1 MKLSLFS
8 IDHPRSAAII
18 HIFMAALVVVA
29 ALAALMTAGLNATGS
44 SNAVT
49 AEQAQ
54 LGGFRNGIRV
64 TEAASLP
71 SSWHGHRFA
80 LTNQRNPSPTRTR
93 EERNHENVALL
104 H

>member
-8 IDHPRSAAII
+8 IDHSRSAAII

-49 AEQAQ
+49 AEQDQ

-64 TEAASLP
+64 TEAASPPLIVAR
-71 SSWHGHRFA
+71 SSLRTHK
-80 LTNQRNPSPTRTR
+80 PTQSESNSDPRR
-93 EERNHENVALL
+93 AQS
-104 H
+104 